1 MTKQQLRMTLDVV
14 MTAVSIVL
22 MGGNYFFPWD
32 GVHEILGA
40 SLFVLWIVHVLL
52 NRRWYGELFKGAYS
66 SYRVLQSIV
75 NCALL
80 VCVLSL
86 MISGIM
92 LSAHVFSF
100 LHIDFGAE
108 FARTLHL
115 LGSHWYFVFMS
126 LHIGMHMS
134 LVFRIIQN
142 ARAVQSAK
150 GTTTAW
156 RMLLIAVCA
165 YGVYA
170 FIVRGIG
177 KYLFLF
183 QQFFFFD
190 MERGYVLFFADYLA
204 ILVLLAA
211 VSYYLAAALQKLH
224 S

>member
-1 MTKQQLRMTLDVV
+1 MTKQQMRMTLDIA

-22 MGGNYFFPWD
+22 MGGNYFFAWD

-40 SLFVLWIVHVLL
+40 SLFALWIAHVLL
-52 NRRWYGELFKGAYS
+52 NRRRYGALFKGAYS

-80 VCVLSL
+80 ICALSL
-86 MISGIM
+86 MTSGIM

-100 LHIDFGAE
+100 LHIDFGAA

-115 LGSHWYFVFMS
+115 LASHWYFLFMS
-126 LHIGMHMS
+126 LHIGMHMA
-134 LVFRIIQN
+134 LVFRIVQN
-142 ARAVQSAK
+142 ARAAQSSKTATWAK
-150 GTTTAW
+150 
-156 RMLLIAVCA
+156 RLLLIAACA

-177 KYLFLF
+177 KYLFLL

-190 MERGYVLFFADYLA
+190 MERGYVLFFVDYLA
-204 ILVLLAA
+204 MLVLLAT
-211 VSYYLAAALQKLH
+211 VSYHLAAVLQKLRQ
-224 S
+224 